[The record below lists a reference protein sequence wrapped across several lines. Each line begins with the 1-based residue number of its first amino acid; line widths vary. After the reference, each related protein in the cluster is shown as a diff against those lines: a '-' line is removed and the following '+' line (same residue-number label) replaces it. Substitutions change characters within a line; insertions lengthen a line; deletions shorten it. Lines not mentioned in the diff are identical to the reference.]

1 MLKNGGN
8 KRLRANSG
16 SRLSVSVGQSS
27 ARSVKGSSSTQRGYG
42 YKWQK
47 KRAAFLAAN
56 PLCAKCST
64 DEHPVPATVLDHIK
78 PHRGDDAL
86 FWDES
91 NWQGLCAHCHSSA
104 KQREEKNRGKWVG
117 GVKVG

>member
-1 MLKNGGN
+1 M
-8 KRLRANSG
+8 RANSG
-16 SRLSVSVGQSS
+16 GRLSVSVGQSS

-42 YKWQK
+42 YKWRK

-64 DEHPVPATVLDHIK
+64 DERPVPATVLDHIT
-78 PHRGDDAL
+78 PHRGDNAL
-86 FWDES
+86 FWDEK
-91 NWQGLCAHCHSSA
+91 NWQALCAHCHSSV

-117 GVKVG
+117 GG

>member
-16 SRLSVSVGQSS
+16 GRLSVSVGQSS

-42 YKWQK
+42 YKWRK

-64 DEHPVPATVLDHIK
+64 DERPVPATVLDHIT
-78 PHRGDDAL
+78 PHRGDNAL
-86 FWDES
+86 FWDEK
-91 NWQGLCAHCHSSA
+91 NWQALCAHCHSSV